1 MDIIL
6 NYFPTLTDKQIQQI
20 KSLQDLYTFWNAQIN
35 VISRKDIGNLYL
47 HHVLHSLSIAKLM
60 FFKPQTS
67 ILDVGSGGGFPAI
80 PLAILFPCVKF
91 HLVDTVGRKIKVI
104 QAIAKELGL
113 FNVKCTQIHAEQV
126 NDKYDFI
133 IGRSVSTLPVF
144 YNWVKKIVS
153 PDSVHDFANGILY
166 LKGGDIWDE
175 IKKIPRQ
182 AVAYPVNT
190 WFEEE
195 YFSEKYIIHIPVSD
209 K

>member
-1 MDIIL
+1 MDITL

-20 KSLQDLYTFWNAQIN
+20 KSLQELYTFWNAQIN
-35 VISRKDIGNLYL
+35 VISRKDIDNLYL
-47 HHVLHSLSIAKLM
+47 HHVLHSLSIAKLI

-67 ILDVGSGGGFPAI
+67 ILDVGSGGGFPGI
-80 PLAILFPCVKF
+80 PLAILFPSVAF
-91 HLVDTVGRKIKVI
+91 HLVDNVGKKIKVI
-104 QAIAKELGL
+104 QAIAKELEL
-113 FNVKCTQIHAEQV
+113 SNVKCTQIHAEQL

-133 IGRSVSTLPVF
+133 LGRAVATLPVF

-153 PDSVHDFANGILY
+153 PNSVHDFANGILY

-195 YFSEKYIIHIPVSD
+195 YFSEKYIIHIPVF
-209 K
+209 